1 MNFNPVPDIR
11 TVQTF
16 KPPYYQITIDWS
28 LLNDGTLD
36 DTQALATAIVVA
48 LGTNGL
54 ASIDDELPDPDS
66 TDRCG
71 WWGDLDCDT
80 IWNAW
85 PIGSK
90 LWLFR
95 RSAIRPVESRVGA
108 TEMLIRNA
116 IYDAIQ
122 PYVTASIIS
131 TFDAYVARVD
141 KQRIDSQII
150 IYKGPIPVIDMRY
163 SVLWDELQASQ
174 QANPNAMRI

>member
-1 MNFNPVPDIR
+1 MSNSPVPDIR
-11 TVQTF
+11 TVQAF
-16 KPPYYQITIDWS
+16 KAPYYQVTIDWS
-28 LLNDGTLD
+28 LLQDGTLD

-54 ASIDDELPDPDS
+54 ADVDDELPDPDS

-85 PIGSK
+85 PIGCK

-95 RSAIRPVESRVGA
+95 RSAIRPPQAKSGQTIA
-108 TEMLIRNA
+108 LIRNA
-116 IYDAIQ
+116 IYAAIQ
-122 PYVTASIIS
+122 PYVTAQIIS

-141 KQRIDSQII
+141 RQRVDADII
-150 IYKGPIPVIDMRY
+150 IYKGPTPAIQMRY
-163 SVLWDELQASQ
+163 TVLWDELQASQ
-174 QANPNAMRI
+174 QAYAGQG